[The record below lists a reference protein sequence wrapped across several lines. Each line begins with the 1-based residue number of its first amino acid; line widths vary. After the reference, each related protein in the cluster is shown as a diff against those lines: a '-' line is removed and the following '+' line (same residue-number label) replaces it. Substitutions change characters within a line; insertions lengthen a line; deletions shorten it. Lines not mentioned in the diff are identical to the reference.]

1 MFPAGNS
8 EQTIKKPYMKYRLV
22 QKANPLEPETKRKWY
37 ASPVKEG
44 TINNYQLSKGIAG
57 KSSLTRGAVMNV
69 IENMVDEIPRYLIEG
84 YSVNLNNFGTL
95 RLSLSSEGVSS
106 PAEFTADN
114 IRNMRV
120 VFTPSPE
127 FKKALQDMSFEL
139 AE

>member
-1 MFPAGNS
+1 MFPAGENS
-8 EQTIKKPYMKYRLV
+8 EQTIKKSYMKYRLV

-95 RLSLSSEGVSS
+95 RLSLSSLRPITSGICGLYLRRHPSLKKHCRICPS
-106 PAEFTADN
+106 N
-114 IRNMRV
+114 WRNN
-120 VFTPSPE
+120 FL
-127 FKKALQDMSFEL
+127 KA
-139 AE
+139 A